1 MCSNDAK
8 FSTLAFNVTMRK
20 HMRFN
25 IILGS
30 KTTSII
36 IRSTEVQIIGIWQ
49 VDCNYNM
56 HTTDGDCYCCR
67 CNFPEAVNYQ
77 EHLNAFQ
84 S

>member
-1 MCSNDAK
+1 MIHSHPRFFARCFERCQ
-8 FSTLAFNVTMRK
+8 FSMMLVFNVTMRK

-49 VDCNYNM
+49 VDWIA
-56 HTTDGDCYCCR
+56 CYR
-67 CNFPEAVNYQ
+67 VIVVVIAIF
-77 EHLNAFQ
+77 LKL
-84 S
+84 